1 MSFELMLV
9 YTAAAAGDQPDMVQM
24 VAPLIKRYGAQV
36 YMCGHKHNLE
46 VRFD

>member
-1 MSFELMLV
+1 VSFELMLV